1 MYISI
6 AKDSDAG
13 TSTLFP
19 LSAAQMMEVEGV
31 YQMEGN
37 SETVHIVLR
46 GNRTNVVLVF
56 SPINRTLVPSSISA
70 TSPSK
75 FRQLKKYVIFGLRD

>member
-6 AKDSDAG
+6 AKDNA
-13 TSTLFP
+13 TNTPPVFP
-19 LSAAQMMEVEGV
+19 ISAAKMLEVEGV

-37 SETVHIVLR
+37 SETVHIVLK
-46 GNRTNVVLVF
+46 GNRTNAVLVF
-56 SPINRTLVPSSISA
+56 SPINKTLVPSSISA

-75 FRQLKKYVIFGLRD
+75 FRQLKKYVIFGVKD